1 MITIGKRLLT
11 AALAGLILAGCASTK
26 TPEQVHLDGALSGLI
41 TVEELHVRRGDS
53 GLLEVQMTGRNRL
66 DRVILMTYQFD
77 WLDEDG
83 RQVPSLM
90 SRKTRATADRLRYF
104 TISGVAPSEEVTDF
118 RLYIDERAR

>member
-1 MITIGKRLLT
+1 MMETGKRLL
-11 AALAGLILAGCASTK
+11 LAGLAALVLAACASTD
-26 TPEQVHLDGALSGLI
+26 TPEQVRLDPALSGLI
-41 TVEELHVRRGDS
+41 SVEDLHVRRGES
-53 GLLEVQMTGRNRL
+53 GLLEVQLTGRNQL

-83 RQVPSLM
+83 RQIPSLM